1 MITSLCR
8 VYVWEKLDWEKT
20 EVKDSSRPRKPL
32 WTLDQERLSSY
43 IIYILYIF
51 IDQERLGEKVK
62 DIVGSS
68 TSLLLIRPSSVALLD
83 FWEGGRQKKDLEHV
97 NNIMAVKEKKFEV
110 PKSAAAITE
119 VLGKRRLG
127 RESTKG
133 QKKRCC
139 SFC

>member
-1 MITSLCR
+1 MF
-8 VYVWEKLDWEKT
+8 VWEKLDWEKT
-20 EVKDSSRPRKPL
+20 EVKDSSRPRNPL
-32 WTLDQERLSSY
+32 WTLDQERLSF
-43 IIYILYIF
+43 IF
-51 IDQERLGEKVK
+51 YVYFIGQERLGEKVK

-83 FWEGGRQKKDLEHV
+83 FWEGSLQRKDV
-97 NNIMAVKEKKFEV
+97 AVKEKKFDV

>member
-1 MITSLCR
+1 M
-8 VYVWEKLDWEKT
+8 
-20 EVKDSSRPRKPL
+20 KDSSRPRKPL

-83 FWEGGRQKKDLEHV
+83 FWEGGRQRKDVGHI

-119 VLGKRRLG
+119 VLGKRRLD

-139 SFC
+139 SSC

>member
-1 MITSLCR
+1 M
-8 VYVWEKLDWEKT
+8 
-20 EVKDSSRPRKPL
+20 
-32 WTLDQERLSSY
+32 
-43 IIYILYIF
+43 
-51 IDQERLGEKVK
+51 K

-83 FWEGGRQKKDLEHV
+83 FWEGSLQRKDVGH
-97 NNIMAVKEKKFEV
+97 IMAVKEKKFDV

>member
-1 MITSLCR
+1 MF
-8 VYVWEKLDWEKT
+8 VWEKLDWEKT

-32 WTLDQERLSSY
+32 WTLDQERLSFISY
-43 IIYILYIF
+43 IYF
-51 IDQERLGEKVK
+51 IAQERLGEKVK

-83 FWEGGRQKKDLEHV
+83 FWEGGRQRKDVGHI
-97 NNIMAVKEKKFEV
+97 NDIMAVKEKKFEV

-127 RESTKG
+127 RESTEG